1 MNKTLSAH
9 LALLTANLIYAASF
23 TIAKQVTGGPIHPFG
38 LVLMR
43 AIGAVILFWL
53 TGLLF
58 VRQKTDKKDIPRFA
72 LLAVFGVALN
82 QMLFLKGL
90 SLTSPINAAIMMI
103 TTPILVLV
111 IASVLIK
118 ERITLLKIS
127 GVLLGF
133 TGAVM
138 LMTGHAGTAGKSDNL
153 YGDLF
158 VFINA
163 LSWGTY
169 LVLVKPLL
177 KKYHTVTIL
186 KWVFLFGLIFVY
198 PFGIG
203 EFREVNWSG
212 MSTHDWFNA
221 LFVVIA
227 TTFVAYLLNTFALM
241 ELSPSVV
248 SAYIYL
254 QPLLAAAIALYA
266 GSDHLDSM
274 KIISA
279 VLIFTGVYIVSK
291 QPKRVSDEIKEDG
304 RGQMADGKSKNS
316 A

>member
-1 MNKTLSAH
+1 MNKTLRAH
-9 LALLTANLIYAASF
+9 LSLLTANLIYAASF
-23 TIAKQVTGGPIHPFG
+23 TIAKKVTNGPIHPFG

-43 AIGAVILFWL
+43 AIGAVLLFWI
-53 TGLLF
+53 TGFLF
-58 VRQKTDKKDIPRFA
+58 VKQKTDRKDIPRFI
-72 LLAVFGVALN
+72 LLAVFGVAMN

-103 TTPILVLV
+103 TTPILVLI
-111 IASVLIK
+111 IAGILIK
-118 ERITLLKIS
+118 ERITWIKIG

-133 TGAVM
+133 TGAAM
-138 LMTGHAGTAGKSDNL
+138 LMTGHSGDPGKSDNIL
-153 YGDLF
+153 GDLF

-163 LSWGTY
+163 ISWGTY

-186 KWVFLFGLIFVY
+186 KWVFLFGLIFVF

-203 EFREVNWSG
+203 EFEAVNWTG
-212 MSTHDWFNA
+212 MSVQDWTNA
-221 LFVVIA
+221 LFVVVA
-227 TTFVAYLLNTFALM
+227 TTFFAYLLNTYALL

-266 GSDHLDSM
+266 GSDRIDM
-274 KIISA
+274 PKVISA
-279 VLIFTGVYIVSK
+279 VLIFTGVYLVSK
-291 QPKRVSDEIKEDG
+291 RAS
-304 RGQMADGKSKNS
+304 STTS
-316 A
+316 